1 MDSAGSE
8 TDPAVGVTYVHD
20 NEDMGKWPSVERFAQ
35 VEVDMIFLHI
45 STDRRSEINIG
56 FIFFKEGGKWYKS

>member
-1 MDSAGSE
+1 
-8 TDPAVGVTYVHD
+8 
-20 NEDMGKWPSVERFAQ
+20 
-35 VEVDMIFLHI
+35 MIFLHI